1 VANSALYSKLLK
13 RYGNPMDDPKG
24 FQAEWMQFLNLSLWI
39 TTHIP
44 ALPNRLYLNK
54 DIAPVMEDTLKRII
68 SLQAYREIYSFDG
81 LFNIRM
87 VRGSKTKLSL
97 HSFGIAIDINAAN
110 NPLGLTKKQAI
121 DKGLTPFSNL
131 FDEIWKDAGWTLG
144 IDFSRPDGMHREY
157 TQHL

>member
-1 VANSALYSKLLK
+1 MTTTSLYSKLIH

-24 FQAEWMQFLNLSLWI
+24 FQKEWMVSFNLNQWI

-68 SLQAYREIYSFDG
+68 SLQAYREIHTFDG
-81 LFNIRM
+81 LFNIRY
-87 VRGSKTKLSL
+87 VRGSKTRLSL
-97 HSFGIAIDINAAN
+97 HSFGIAIDLNAGH
-110 NPLGLTKKQAI
+110 NPLGLTKQKAI
-121 DKGLTPFSNL
+121 DKGLTPFSAI

-144 IDFSRPDGMHREY
+144 INFSRPDGMHREF
-157 TQHL
+157 TAHL